1 MLAVSINNRKPNQ
14 IDLDHINDIIKAAI
28 DTWQLSERVKRM
40 SLPLYY
46 YQQDDLIHMQ
56 FLIAEIADV
65 GIVGLATLEETD
77 TVELANAQR
86 TMLLHGLYV
95 APYYHRQGIATQ
107 LVESA
112 ELCACKH
119 NLSGLLVK
127 AQADSAPFFNK
138 KGFNK
143 LLVED
148 FSRDYSHRY
157 LKMI

>member
-1 MLAVSINNRKPNQ
+1 MLAVNINNRKPNQ
-14 IDLDHINDIIKAAI
+14 IDLDHINNIIKAAMDI
-28 DTWQLSERVKRM
+28 WQLPERVKRM

-65 GIVGLATLEETD
+65 GIVGLAALEETD
-77 TVELANAQR
+77 SIDLADDRR

-95 APYYHRQGIATQ
+95 APYYHCRGIATQ

-112 ELCACKH
+112 ELCASKH
-119 NLSGLLVK
+119 GVSGLLVK

-138 KGFNK
+138 KGFTK

-148 FSRDYSHRY
+148 FSRDYGHRY